1 MPAIVQ
7 TTSGRLQGSSED
19 GLHIFRGIPYAAPP
33 VAELRFR
40 APQPHPAWDGV
51 RDATEFGPISL
62 QEGMDAL
69 DAILPSPPQPQ
80 SEDCLYLNLWTPA
93 LDDPLDAGGRPTMV
107 WIHGGAF
114 TLGSG
119 SEQLYSGANL
129 AARGDVVVV
138 TINYRLGALGFLHEP
153 ALGETNFGMRDMI
166 AALHWVRDNIAG
178 FGGDPDNVTIFGE
191 SAGGAAVACLLV
203 SPEAQGLVH
212 RAIGMSTA
220 GDHGILFDGTQPT
233 TDQLYAQL
241 GINQP
246 SPELLRSLPAADL
259 LAAQAAVEAAAFES
273 LSEMW
278 SLRLPFGPIVDGAFL
293 TDPPL
298 ATAAAAS
305 ASRRVPFLSGNPD
318 EEMKLIRA
326 MMPPEE
332 LNQSQVMARLEQIP
346 GGAQRVY
353 DAYRNARSA
362 RNEPSA
368 PDDILDAIAS
378 DFLEIMPSL
387 RFADA
392 WSRGGAPTFGYT
404 LDWKSP
410 MNDGALG
417 SCHAL
422 DIPFAFGTYAHA
434 PDFAG
439 SGPAADA
446 LANTML
452 DVWTTFARTGR
463 PAIEALDWPPYEP
476 ESRAQLMFGSNIR
489 VETAWRATE
498 RSVWDGVF

>member
-1 MPAIVQ
+1 MTSIVE
-7 TTSGRLQGSSED
+7 TTLGRVQGSSED
-19 GLHIFRGIPYAAPP
+19 GLHIFRGIPFAAAPIG
-33 VAELRFR
+33 ELRFR
-40 APQPHPAWDGV
+40 APQPHPGWDGV
-51 RDATEFGPISL
+51 RDATEFGPIPI

-80 SEDCLYLNLWTPA
+80 SEDCLFLNVWTPG
-93 LDDPLDAGGRPTMV
+93 LDDAKRPVIV

-119 SEQLYSGANL
+119 SEPLYSGANL
-129 AARGDVVVV
+129 ASRGDVVLV
-138 TINYRLGALGFLHEP
+138 TINYRLGVMGFLHEP
-153 ALGETNFGMRDMI
+153 SLGETNFGMRDMI
-166 AALHWVRDNIAG
+166 AALRWVRDNVAG

-203 SPEAQGLVH
+203 SPEAQRLVH

-220 GDHGILFDGTQPT
+220 GDHGILFEGTEPT

-241 GINQP
+241 GIDAA
-246 SPELLRSLPAADL
+246 SPELLRRLSAADL
-259 LAAQAAVEAAAFES
+259 LAVQASVELAAFEKM
-273 LSEMW
+273 SEMW
-278 SLRLPFGPIVDGAFL
+278 SVRLSFGPIVDGSFL
-293 TDPPL
+293 TAPPL
-298 ATAAAAS
+298 ETAATVSAA
-305 ASRRVPFLSGNPD
+305 AGVPLLSGNPD
-318 EEMKLIRA
+318 EEMKLVRA
-326 MMPPEE
+326 MMPSEQ
-332 LNQSQVMARLEQIP
+332 LSQADVMTRLEQIP

-353 DAYRNARSA
+353 EAYHAARA
-362 RNEPSA
+362 GRAEPST

-392 WSRGGAPTFGYT
+392 WARGGAPTYGYT

-410 MNDGALG
+410 MNDGELG

-422 DIPFAFGTYAHA
+422 DIPFAFGNHDRA

-446 LANTML
+446 LAQTMM
-452 DVWTTFARTGR
+452 DVWTTFARTGK
-463 PAIEALDWPPYEP
+463 PVIDGLDWPCYEP
-476 ESRAQLMFGSNIR
+476 NARTQMMFGADLR

-498 RSVWDGVF
+498 RAVWDGVF

>member
-1 MPAIVQ
+1 MPPIAQ
-7 TTSGRLQGSSED
+7 TTAGRIQGALED
-19 GLHIFRGIPYAAPP
+19 DLTVFRGVPYAAPP
-33 VAELRFR
+33 IGDLRFR
-40 APQPHPAWDGV
+40 APQPHPPWDGV
-51 RDATEFGPISL
+51 RDATEFGPIAL

-69 DAILPSPPQPQ
+69 DALLPSPPQPQ
-80 SEDCLYLNLWTPA
+80 SEDCLYLNLWTPG
-93 LDDPLDAGGRPTMV
+93 LDDSSRPVML

-119 SEQLYSGANL
+119 SEPLYSGANL
-129 AARGDVVVV
+129 ARRGDVVVV

-166 AALHWVRDNIAG
+166 AALRWVRDNIAN

-203 SPEAQGLVH
+203 SPEAQGLFH

-241 GINQP
+241 GLDKP
-246 SPELLRSLPAADL
+246 SAEQLRSLPASDL
-259 LAAQAAVEAAAFES
+259 LAAQAAVEAAAFEA
-273 LSEMW
+273 LEEMW
-278 SLRLPFGPIVDGAFL
+278 SVRLPFGPIVDGTFL
-293 TDPPL
+293 TQPPL

-305 ASRRVPFLSGNPD
+305 AARGIPFLSGNPD

-326 MMPPEE
+326 MMPPEV
-332 LNQSQVMARLEQIP
+332 LSQSDVMARLEQIP

-353 DAYRNARSA
+353 DAYRTARA
-362 RNEPSA
+362 DRGEPAA
-368 PDDILDAIAS
+368 PDDILDAVAS

-392 WSRGGAPTFGYT
+392 WARGGAPTFGYT

-422 DIPFAFGTYAHA
+422 DIPFAFGTYDQA

-439 SGPAADA
+439 TGPDADA
-446 LANTML
+446 LANTMV
-452 DVWTTFARTGR
+452 DVWTSFARTGN
-463 PAIEALDWPPYEP
+463 PSIDGLEWPQYDA
-476 ESRAQLMFGSNIR
+476 ESRAQVMLGPDLR

-498 RSVWDGVF
+498 RAVWNGVF